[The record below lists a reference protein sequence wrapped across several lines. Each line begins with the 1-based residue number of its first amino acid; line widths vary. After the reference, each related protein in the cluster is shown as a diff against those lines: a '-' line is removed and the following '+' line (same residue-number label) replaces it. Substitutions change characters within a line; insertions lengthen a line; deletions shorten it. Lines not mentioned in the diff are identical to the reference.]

1 MAKTSLSRKLG
12 IRLSCRNR
20 WVILLILFT
29 TILIAFIGRLTTSVA
44 LKEIGDELVWS
55 AAEKGFLGGVLMGI
69 FLISYGFSNVFLSPN
84 IDKYGTK
91 IVLVTSMV
99 GCSFAV
105 FLGAYFGHIYSLFLV
120 SRLILGLTQ
129 GVMFPV
135 AAKVIAGWYKKEK
148 RSRANS
154 IFLIGAPVGVAIA
167 PILMGPIIHLYNWQ
181 YSFYVVAI
189 IGVILAVPI
198 LLFIDDSPSDIDGGR
213 TSNKDIDIKSAFKE
227 LLRDSDFKQ
236 VLIGFTT
243 VTSFWWGITLW
254 APTYL
259 EQVYDFQISEMA
271 YVAAIPYT
279 GAILGLL
286 IGSYVSDLKGNPN
299 KIIMFSL
306 FTTSIMII
314 ILTLTPIPNPET
326 AIALLFMIF
335 LFGQLAPPLFFT
347 KLQNSISKDELGSA
361 TGLMNGIANTVGI
374 IGPVGVGSVVAL
386 TGSYDLGL
394 LTLTVITITG
404 LVIFYKILR
413 NK

>member
-1 MAKTSLSRKLG
+1 
-12 IRLSCRNR
+12 
-20 WVILLILFT
+20 
-29 TILIAFIGRLTTSVA
+29 
-44 LKEIGDELVWS
+44 
-55 AAEKGFLGGVLMGI
+55 
-69 FLISYGFSNVFLSPN
+69 
-84 IDKYGTK
+84 
-91 IVLVTSMV
+91 V

-105 FLGAYFGHIYSLFLV
+105 FIGAYFGHIYSLFLV